1 MKSGAQ
7 TVVYTIG
14 HGRRSLDQLIGLLE
28 EHGIRRLVDIR
39 RMPRS
44 ATNPQ
49 FNSDVLVDALAARG
63 IAYQGLAL
71 LGGYR
76 KPRAD
81 SPNTGW
87 HNRSFQGYADYM
99 LTEDFQQGIDRLIE
113 AAAKEPV
120 AILCAETVPWRCHR
134 SLVADALVAR
144 KISVVHIIDH
154 RHADRHIL
162 RDWAR
167 VQGKQVTY
175 PANALTKADDPPS
188 Q

>member
-1 MKSGAQ
+1 M
-7 TVVYTIG
+7 VYTIG

-28 EHGIRRLVDIR
+28 EHGVRRLFDVR

-49 FNSDVLVDALAARG
+49 FNSDTLVDALAARG
-63 IAYQGLAL
+63 IGYEHLAA
-71 LGGYR
+71 LGGFR
-76 KPRAD
+76 RPRSD

-99 LTEDFQQGIDRLIE
+99 LTEDFQGGLDYLAN
-113 AAAKEPV
+113 AAAKDPV

-144 KISVVHIIDH
+144 NVAVVHIIDH
-154 RHADRHIL
+154 RHADPHVL

-167 VQGKQVTY
+167 VQGNLLTY
-175 PANALTKADDPPS
+175 PANPTTEAGGFN
-188 Q
+188 